1 MVNGLHDGAPAV
13 RPLGVLSAGEPGK
26 AYVRHR
32 DELLRLAERLPVEHR
47 VRMANY
53 LRRGAIV
60 FAAME
65 HTRDVIDGN
74 FETPGGSGI
83 LTDGEYYWRLD
94 CADYVEQY
102 GVHLPREFV
111 DHVARLDWLAPE
123 VPPERV
129 LVIDQFLMSHRS
141 SP

>member
-1 MVNGLHDGAPAV
+1 MVGEAGDGGAAV
-13 RPLGVLSAGEPGK
+13 RTLGVFSLGEPGK
-26 AYVRHR
+26 AYARHR
-32 DELLRLAERLPVEHR
+32 DELLQLTARLPVEHR

-53 LRRGAIV
+53 LRGGAIV

-65 HTRDVIDGN
+65 HTRDVIDGT

-83 LTDGEYYWRLD
+83 LTDGEYCWRLD
-94 CADYVEQY
+94 CADYVESY
-102 GVHLPREFV
+102 GVDLPREFV
-111 DHVARLDWLAPE
+111 DHVAQLDWLSPE

-129 LVIDQFLMSHRS
+129 LVIDRFLMSRRP